1 MIECLNFNPN
11 EIKSYGIAPFQ
22 DLSTRHFEV
31 LAIDLGFTAP
41 YHKDLRRIAR
51 EFSEH
56 ALSSIGISTPTKK
69 LDTPFYDEDAL
80 LEAWRNV
87 FAQLE
92 MIGYNEIICNWL
104 IKLRFE
110 EEIRIKVESLP
121 WRDILLDW
129 ARTPANFPTL
139 HLSQNI
145 IQEIRILVM
154 LDFIDWASMNHRFP
168 YVKDDLE
175 MDEWEEFTMDKVGGK
190 YRLPNRIHL
199 QQQISKWVGI
209 FKIMTKRQIQ
219 ILDKWGYE
227 QIKDKHDAY
236 AYFPL
241 LELAEPLQEKGY
253 F

>member
-1 MIECLNFNPN
+1 MIECLNFTPD

-31 LAIDLGFTAP
+31 LAIDLGFISP
-41 YHKDLRRIAR
+41 YHKDLRRISR
-51 EFSEH
+51 EFSEL

-69 LDTPFYDEDAL
+69 IERPSYNEAAL
-80 LEAWRNV
+80 LEAWQGAFR
-87 FAQLE
+87 QLE
-92 MIGYNEIICNWL
+92 TIGYDEIICNWL

-110 EEIRIKVESLP
+110 EEIRSKLESLP
-121 WRDILLDW
+121 WRDMLLEW
-129 ARTPANFPTL
+129 ARTPANFPSL
-139 HLSQNI
+139 RLPQNI

-154 LDFIDWASMNHRFP
+154 SDFIDWTYMNHRFP
-168 YVKDDLE
+168 YVIDDSE
-175 MDEWEEFTMDKVGGK
+175 MDEWEEYAMNKVGGK
-190 YRLPNRIHL
+190 YRIPNRIRL
-199 QQQISKWVGI
+199 QQQINKWVGI
-209 FKIMTKRQIQ
+209 FKIMTKRQIK

-241 LELAEPLQEKGY
+241 LELANPLQEKGY